1 MLALVTGAS
10 RGIGKAIA
18 QQLISS
24 GHEVLGTATT
34 QAGADTVTELLGTG
48 GKGCVLD
55 ISSQQTINDF
65 LGELKQQQRVPQ
77 ILINNAGITQDNI
90 ALRMK
95 PEEWQ
100 SVIDTNLSSVFHLSR
115 GLLRGMTKA
124 RWGRIVNISSVVGSM
139 GNPGQ
144 INYAAAKAGMEGF
157 CRALAAEVA
166 SRNITV
172 NAVAPG
178 FIDTDMTKKLD
189 ATQQTKLLERV
200 PAGRLGSPEEVAS
213 LVDYLA
219 SEQAAYI
226 NGETIHINGGLYM
239 G

>member
-18 QQLISS
+18 QRLIAS

-34 QAGADTVTELLGTG
+34 QPGADAVTELLGVG
-48 GKGCVLD
+48 GRGCVLD

-65 LGELKQQQRVPQ
+65 LDELKQQQLVPT

-95 PEEWQ
+95 AEEWQ
-100 SVIDTNLSSVFHLSR
+100 SVIDTNLSSVFHLSK

-124 RWGRIVNISSVVGSM
+124 RWGRIINISSVVGSM

-178 FIDTDMTKKLD
+178 FIDIKTHSDWTLPLMPQAESKIRQGVT
-189 ATQQTKLLERV
+189 T
-200 PAGRLGSPEEVAS
+200 EVI
-213 LVDYLA
+213 VIVQD
-219 SEQAAYI
+219 
-226 NGETIHINGGLYM
+226 
-239 G
+239 